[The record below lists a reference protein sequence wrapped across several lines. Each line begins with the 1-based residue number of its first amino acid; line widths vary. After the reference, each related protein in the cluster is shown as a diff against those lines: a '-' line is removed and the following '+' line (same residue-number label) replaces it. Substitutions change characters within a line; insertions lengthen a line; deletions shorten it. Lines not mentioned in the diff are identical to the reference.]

1 MTSEGTPGARTPE
14 QGGPDAPDGL
24 GSPVAV
30 FDGSKKGASRNT
42 LLGTGAGALVTVPP
56 LVVGLMEGVP
66 PLILLGGTGVVLTA
80 LLTAR
85 SLLRLR
91 SEGAQRV
98 QLHERGL
105 IHHVGDRA
113 EQVLWT
119 DVQELTVFGQT
130 ITVNG
135 AAVGGVSGC
144 YLERPDG
151 HKVILTSHHLTGVE
165 RLVPQIVTSVTE
177 AQVPPALDR
186 IRGGGQ
192 VAFGDVHV
200 DEEGV
205 VASGRRL
212 VWSQIGTVDADQG
225 KVTVR
230 DGAGGRWLRKDVIL
244 FPNLPLFL
252 TLVGL
257 HAPR

>member
-1 MTSEGTPGARTPE
+1 MTSQGTPE
-14 QGGPDAPDGL
+14 QGGGFASDGL
-24 GSPVAV
+24 GSPVAA
-30 FDGSKKGASRNT
+30 FDGSKSGASRNT
-42 LLGTGAGALVTVPP
+42 LLGAGAGALVTVPP
-56 LVVGLMEGVP
+56 LAVGLMGSVP
-66 PLILLGGTGVVLTA
+66 PLILLGGIGAALTA
-80 LLTAR
+80 LFTVR

-91 SEGAQRV
+91 SEGAHRV
-98 QLHERGL
+98 GLHERGL

-119 DVQELTVFGQT
+119 DVHELTVFGQT
-130 ITVNG
+130 IVLNG

-144 YLERPDG
+144 YLQRSDG
-151 HKVILTSHHLTGVE
+151 HKVILTSHHLAGVE
-165 RLVPQIVTSVTE
+165 RLVPQVVTAVTE
-177 AQVPPALDR
+177 AQFPPALDR

-192 VAFGDVHV
+192 VAFRDVHM
-200 DEEGV
+200 DEEGLV
-205 VASGRRL
+205 SSGRRL
-212 VWSQIGTVDADQG
+212 VWSHLGSVDVEQG

-257 HAPR
+257 HTPR